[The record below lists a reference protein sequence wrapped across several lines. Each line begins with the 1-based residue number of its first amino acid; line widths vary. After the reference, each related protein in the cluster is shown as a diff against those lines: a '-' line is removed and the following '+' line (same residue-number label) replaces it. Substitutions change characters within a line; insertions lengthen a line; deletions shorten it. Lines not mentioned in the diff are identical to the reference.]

1 MAWRP
6 PRLIIWGEA
15 LELSYLL
22 LMEVMERALDVRI
35 FSQASRDIAR

>member
-22 LMEVMERALDVRI
+22 LMEVMESALDVRV
-35 FSQASRDIAR
+35 FRAAH